1 MSDDFKLSDKI
12 EKVSYSEY
20 DDTFREMLQK
30 EDVKEF
36 IKQLKES
43 FVLDIKAY
51 SAGYCEDIFNKIDKL
66 AGEDLIWPT

>member
-36 IKQLKES
+36 IKQLK
-43 FVLDIKAY
+43 Y
-51 SAGYCEDIFNKIDKL
+51 SIFDDLTIGAVELGKCFSKIDKL
-66 AGEDLIWPT
+66 AGEDLI